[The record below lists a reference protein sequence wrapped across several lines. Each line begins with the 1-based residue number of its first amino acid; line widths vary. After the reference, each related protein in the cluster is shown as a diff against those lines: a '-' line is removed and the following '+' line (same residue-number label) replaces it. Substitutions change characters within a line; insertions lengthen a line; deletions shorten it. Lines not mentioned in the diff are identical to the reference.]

1 MSAQL
6 QVSYGFKLSAGAVAT
21 VCLTTMYSDQ
31 QTAGHQMIPL
41 VRLTAGP
48 LKTSIIFS
56 CCLPT
61 PRRAPARRAMNA
73 GAGRL
78 DEGLISFPA
87 AHQLVIAEA

>member
-1 MSAQL
+1 MGSSRPPGPWQ
-6 QVSYGFKLSAGAVAT
+6 QHV
-21 VCLTTMYSDQ
+21 LTTMYSDQ

-41 VRLTAGP
+41 VGLTAG
-48 LKTSIIFS
+48 LLQTSIIS
-56 CCLPT
+56 TCSLPT
-61 PRRAPARRAMNA
+61 PQRAPARAAMNA